1 MMIAAAVGV
10 TMIVVAVEMA
20 MVDVVAEAVTMTA
33 DVIKALYPSRCEVC
47 M

>member
-1 MMIAAAVGV
+1 MIAAAVGV

-20 MVDVVAEAVTMTA
+20 MVDVVAVTTTA